1 MALPDFMIIGAAKSG
16 TTSMHMYLGQHPEV
30 FFPEFKEPNYFALTG
45 ETLPKKGPAPPK
57 VIQALIYSRSITDFD
72 RYESIFDGA
81 GEGRKLGEASVRYL
95 YFPKAA
101 GRIREKVP
109 DVRCV
114 AILRDPVA
122 RLYSHYC
129 MNVQYLIE
137 PLSLRDA
144 LDQEEA
150 RIADG
155 WGWDWHYA
163 AVGSYADQVERYFET
178 LGRDQVK
185 VMLYDDFVADP
196 QAAFA
201 EVCRFVGIDD
211 GFRPDMSK
219 RGKVASRPRSKVLG
233 RWLHWPGQGR
243 QAMRRLAPW
252 YFTDERLAR
261 LEDWN
266 RSPVE
271 KLDAATR
278 RELGPRF
285 RRDIEKLGRVLG
297 RDIPWSY

>member
-1 MALPDFMIIGAAKSG
+1 
-16 TTSMHMYLGQHPEV
+16 MHMYLGQHPEV
-30 FFPEFKEPNYFALTG
+30 FFPEYKEPNYFALAG
-45 ETLPKKGPAPPK
+45 ESLPKKGPAPPK
-57 VIQALIYSRSITDFD
+57 VIQSLIYSRSITDFA
-72 RYESIFDGA
+72 RYESIFEGA
-81 GEGRKLGEASVRYL
+81 GPGKKLGEASVRYL
-95 YFPKAA
+95 YFPAA
-101 GRIREKVP
+101 PGRIHEKVP
-109 DVRCV
+109 GVRCI

-163 AVGSYADQVERYFET
+163 SVGRYADQVERFVET

-201 EVCRFVGIDD
+201 EACRFIGIDD
-211 GFRPDMSK
+211 GFQPDMSK
-219 RGKVASRPRSKVLG
+219 RGKVASRPRSKALG

-243 QAMRRLAPW
+243 KAMRRLAPW
-252 YFTDERLAR
+252 FFTDERLER
-261 LEDWN
+261 LEEWN
-266 RSPVE
+266 RSPVD

-278 RELGPRF
+278 REIGPRF
-285 RRDIEKLGRVLG
+285 RQDIEKLGRVLD